1 MEVFINTELE
11 RGHEGRLFDEDEVV
25 VLGKVFEEKPEF
37 TQSFDGHKV
46 GVVNDGE
53 KDFPFGVEGTSFF
66 DETGFAFVV
75 RSVAFEIEGLAEE
88 AQDVVPAME
97 GAVDDGD
104 DPVLG
109 VIFEK
114 MIFEDGLAGAGFAE
128 EEAEPA
134 ELGVGLDDVTMAL
147 LVWEQGGVSFG

>member
-11 RGHEGRLFDEDEVV
+11 RGHEGRLSDEDEVV

-75 RSVAFEIEGLAEE
+75 PPRRFR
-88 AQDVVPAME
+88 DRR
-97 GAVDDGD
+97 
-104 DPVLG
+104 LG
-109 VIFEK
+109 R
-114 MIFEDGLAGAGFAE
+114 GGAGCCASY
-128 EEAEPA
+128 
-134 ELGVGLDDVTMAL
+134 
-147 LVWEQGGVSFG
+147 GGSG